1 MKCTHLKRATK
12 IAAVFIFFFG
22 GLFCLVAA
30 SAQTKAAPGD
40 GIFTPVISPVAA
52 IDKTGRPI
60 TMEVAHPEPGL
71 AAQMVT
77 GRPTGDSYIISFP
90 TSSAGGMCVYN
101 GKGRYM
107 IESTGNLTFQI
118 LADCGKLRRAYGYI
132 VCRMSESLN
141 CSDAP
146 WWYFKGRTY
155 VATERGIVI
164 NGSTMIPWDDP
175 AAAPGQLQTMAS
187 KIKEMNDRFRGD
199 PHALHTRMISC
210 RNFHPETKS
219 YNISEISTS
228 CLIKSLCDGIPS
240 VDSLRDGDVV
250 DWNTPVGEYV
260 KKQNK
265 ISDTS
270 TWTCWIRT
278 Q

>member
-1 MKCTHLKRATK
+1 MKSTHMKYAAT
-12 IAAVFIFFFG
+12 IAAIFTISI
-22 GLFCLVAA
+22 VAQLGTVLA
-30 SAQTKAAPGD
+30 SAQTKPTPGD

-60 TMEVAHPEPGL
+60 TMEVAHAEPGF
-71 AAQMVT
+71 AAQMIA
-77 GRPTGDSYIISFP
+77 GRPTGDSYIINFP

-118 LADCGKLRRAYGYI
+118 LADCGKLRRAYSYT

-155 VATERGIVI
+155 SVKEQGVVI
-164 NGSTMIPWDDP
+164 NGSTTIPWDDP
-175 AAAPGQLQTMAS
+175 AAAPGRLQAMAA
-187 KIKEMNDRFRGD
+187 KIKAMNDRFRSD
-199 PHALHTRMISC
+199 PHAAHARMISC

-219 YNISEISTS
+219 YNISELSTS
-228 CLIKSLCDGIPS
+228 CLIKSLCNGIPS
-240 VDSLRDGDVV
+240 VDSLHDGDVI
-250 DWNTPVGEYV
+250 DWNTPEGEYV

-265 ISDTS
+265 ITDTS
-270 TWTCWIRT
+270 IWTCWIRT